1 MRNLRKRYMIG
12 MGKYRSIGLLCLVC
26 MIALTGCALHR
37 NAAGGGEL
45 PDGERQKFEYFYLEA
60 ERQKAIGHDDAAFDL
75 MSRAAEIDT
84 ASAAARFFLAPYY
97 LRLGMYDKARN
108 DLRYAAEQYPD
119 NYWYNVVYANFSQQ
133 SGQHDEAIRIWSRL
147 LEQNPDKSEINS
159 ALAEAY
165 TAKGDLKSAVACY
178 DSLEVSMGMMEPITI
193 EKLKLYG
200 YMGDKEAMVA
210 EAEKLQRTFPQ
221 NTDYMRLLGDI
232 YLEAGR
238 DSSALAMYDRAL
250 MLEPEN
256 GYVYL
261 SKAGYYEKKGDS
273 IAYNN
278 EIRNALINRHID
290 VSTKLSIFSTYIV
303 DLMKKKQELNRVDS
317 LFAEM
322 LEQYP
327 QEEPVHRLFGMY
339 LSSRKEFTRAEEQ
352 YAIATDLA
360 PSNPENWLQL
370 IGLYLYQEK
379 YADVIRVGKR
389 AIQYVPDQ
397 KDIYMYVAV
406 ASAQTK
412 SYAEALEMLQTGL
425 TYVDEGDNGTK
436 SFFYGQMGDVYHSS
450 GDREKAYAMYDQAL
464 SYNASNVPVL
474 NNYSYFL
481 AIEGRDLD
489 KAERMSAQ
497 TVKAEPDNATYLDTY
512 AWIFFKKGDY
522 SLARLYM
529 KNALDKSE
537 EPSAELYEHYG
548 DILFML
554 GEVDEAV
561 EYWQKALDLGSESAE
576 VLKQKIE
583 QKKYIEP

>member
-1 MRNLRKRYMIG
+1 MK
-12 MGKYRSIGLLCLVC
+12 KYRYIGLLCLAGCV
-26 MIALTGCALHR
+26 ALSGCAVHR
-37 NAAGGGEL
+37 STVADEL
-45 PDGERQKFEYFYLEA
+45 SAGERQKFEYFYLEA
-60 ERQKAIGHDDAAFDL
+60 ERQKALGHNDAAFDL

-84 ASAAARFFLAPYY
+84 TSAAARFFLAPYY
-97 LRLGMYDKARN
+97 LQLGLYDQARN
-108 DLRYAAEQYPD
+108 DLRYAAEEYPD
-119 NYWYNVVYANFSQQ
+119 NYWYNVVYANFSQR

-147 LEQNPDKSEINS
+147 LKKNPDKGEINS

-165 TAKGDLKSAVACY
+165 TAKGDLKSAIACY
-178 DSLEVSMGMMEPITI
+178 DSLESSMGMMEPITI
-193 EKLKLYG
+193 EKLRLYG
-200 YMGDKEAMVA
+200 YMGDKEAMVS
-210 EAEKLQRTFPQ
+210 EAEKLQHTFPQ

-238 DSSALAMYDRAL
+238 DSAALSMYDRAL
-250 MLEPEN
+250 SLEPEN

-278 EIRNALINRHID
+278 EIRNALLNRHVD
-290 VSTKLSIFSTYIV
+290 VDTKLNIFRTYIV
-303 DLMKKKQELNRVDS
+303 DLMKKNKELNRVDS
-317 LFAEM
+317 LFVEM

-327 QEEPVHRLFGMY
+327 QEEPVHSLYGMY
-339 LSSRKEFTRAEEQ
+339 LSSRKEFSRAEEQ
-352 YAIATDLA
+352 YAIATDLE
-360 PSNPENWLQL
+360 PTNPDNWLQL

-379 YADVIRVGKR
+379 YPDVIRVGKR

-412 SYAEALEMLQTGL
+412 SYAEALEMLETGL

-450 GDREKAYAMYDQAL
+450 GNREKAYEMYDLAL
-464 SYNASNVPVL
+464 SYNASNIPVL

-481 AIEGRDLD
+481 ALDGSDLD

-529 KNALDKSE
+529 KNAIDKSP
-537 EPSAELYEHYG
+537 EPSAELFEHYG
-548 DILFML
+548 DILYML

-561 EYWQKALDLGSESAE
+561 EYWQKALDLGSESAD
-576 VLKQKIE
+576 VLKEKIK
-583 QKKYIEP
+583 QKKYIEQ

>member
-1 MRNLRKRYMIG
+1 MQR
-12 MGKYRSIGLLCLVC
+12 YRSFVWLCAGLCLV
-26 MIALTGCALHR
+26 LTSCGLYR
-37 NAAGGGEL
+37 NTAGGEL
-45 PDGERQKFEYFYLEA
+45 SDEARQKFEYFYLEA
-60 ERQKAIGHDDAAFDL
+60 ERQKALGHNDAAFDL
-75 MSRAAEIDT
+75 MCRAAEIDT
-84 ASAAARFFLAPYY
+84 TSAAARFFLAPYY
-97 LRLGMYDKARN
+97 LQLGNYEQART
-108 DLRYAAEQYPD
+108 DLRYAAEQYPG

-147 LEQNPDKSEINS
+147 LKQNPDKGEINS

-178 DSLEVSMGMMEPITI
+178 DSLESAMGMMEPITI

-200 YMGDKEAMVA
+200 YMGNRDAMVA

-232 YLEAGR
+232 YLEVGR
-238 DSSALAMYDRAL
+238 DSAALSMYDRAL
-250 MLEPEN
+250 ALEPEN

-278 EIRNALINRHID
+278 EIRNALMNRHID
-290 VSTKLSIFSTYIV
+290 VNTKLNIFSTYII

-317 LFAEM
+317 LFTDM

-339 LSSRKEFTRAEEQ
+339 LSSRQEFARAEEQ
-352 YAIATDLA
+352 YAIAADLA
-360 PSNPENWLQL
+360 PTNPENWLQL

-379 YADVIRVGKR
+379 YPEVIEVGKR

-406 ASAQTK
+406 ASTQAK
-412 SYAEALEMLQTGL
+412 SYAEALDMLETGL
-425 TYVDEGDNGTK
+425 TYVDERDNETK

-450 GDREKAYAMYDQAL
+450 GDREKAYAMYDKAL
-464 SYNASNVPVL
+464 SYNASNIAVL

-481 AIEGRDLD
+481 ATEGRDLD

-529 KNALDKSE
+529 KNALDKSPE
-537 EPSAELYEHYG
+537 ASAELFEHYG
-548 DILFML
+548 DILYML

-561 EYWQKALDLGSESAE
+561 EYWQKALDAGSESAE
-576 VLKQKIE
+576 LLKEKIK

>member
-1 MRNLRKRYMIG
+1 MQR
-12 MGKYRSIGLLCLVC
+12 YRSFVWLCAGLCLV
-26 MIALTGCALHR
+26 LTSCGLYR
-37 NAAGGGEL
+37 NTAGGEL
-45 PDGERQKFEYFYLEA
+45 SDEARQKFEYFYLEA
-60 ERQKAIGHDDAAFDL
+60 ERQKALGHNDAAFDL
-75 MSRAAEIDT
+75 MCRAAEIDT
-84 ASAAARFFLAPYY
+84 TSAAARFFLAPYY
-97 LRLGMYDKARN
+97 LQLGNYEQART
-108 DLRYAAEQYPD
+108 DLRYAAEQYPG

-147 LEQNPDKSEINS
+147 LKQNPDKGEINS

-178 DSLEVSMGMMEPITI
+178 DSLESAMGMMEPITI

-200 YMGDKEAMVA
+200 YMGNRDAMVA

-232 YLEAGR
+232 YLEVGR
-238 DSSALAMYDRAL
+238 DSAALSMYDRAL
-250 MLEPEN
+250 ALEPEN

-278 EIRNALINRHID
+278 EIRNALMNRHID
-290 VSTKLSIFSTYIV
+290 VNTKLNIFSTYII
-303 DLMKKKQELNRVDS
+303 DLMKKKQELHRVDS
-317 LFAEM
+317 LFTDM

-339 LSSRKEFTRAEEQ
+339 LSSRQEFTRAEEQ
-352 YAIATDLA
+352 YATAADLA
-360 PSNPENWLQL
+360 PTNPENWLQL

-379 YADVIRVGKR
+379 YPEVIEVGKR
-389 AIQYVPDQ
+389 AIQYEPDQ

-406 ASAQTK
+406 ASTQTK
-412 SYAEALEMLQTGL
+412 SYAEALDMLETGL
-425 TYVDEGDNGTK
+425 TYVDERDNETK

-450 GDREKAYAMYDQAL
+450 GDREKAYAMYDKAL
-464 SYNASNVPVL
+464 SYNASNIAVL

-481 AIEGRDLD
+481 ATEGRDLD

-529 KNALDKSE
+529 KNALDKSPE
-537 EPSAELYEHYG
+537 ASAELFEHYG
-548 DILFML
+548 DILYML

-561 EYWQKALDLGSESAE
+561 EYWQKALDAGSESAE
-576 VLKQKIE
+576 LLKEKIK

>member
-1 MRNLRKRYMIG
+1 M
-12 MGKYRSIGLLCLVC
+12 
-26 MIALTGCALHR
+26 
-37 NAAGGGEL
+37 
-45 PDGERQKFEYFYLEA
+45 
-60 ERQKAIGHDDAAFDL
+60 
-75 MSRAAEIDT
+75 
-84 ASAAARFFLAPYY
+84 
-97 LRLGMYDKARN
+97 
-108 DLRYAAEQYPD
+108 
-119 NYWYNVVYANFSQQ
+119 
-133 SGQHDEAIRIWSRL
+133 
-147 LEQNPDKSEINS
+147 
-159 ALAEAY
+159 
-165 TAKGDLKSAVACY
+165 
-178 DSLEVSMGMMEPITI
+178 
-193 EKLKLYG
+193 
-200 YMGDKEAMVA
+200 
-210 EAEKLQRTFPQ
+210 
-221 NTDYMRLLGDI
+221 
-232 YLEAGR
+232 
-238 DSSALAMYDRAL
+238 
-250 MLEPEN
+250 
-256 GYVYL
+256 
-261 SKAGYYEKKGDS
+261 
-273 IAYNN
+273 
-278 EIRNALINRHID
+278 INRHID
-290 VSTKLSIFSTYIV
+290 VDTKLNIFSTYIV

-406 ASAQTK
+406 ASTQTK
-412 SYAEALEMLQTGL
+412 SYAEALEMLETGL

-450 GDREKAYAMYDQAL
+450 GDREKAYAMYDLAL
-464 SYNASNVPVL
+464 SYNASNIPVL

-481 AIEGRDLD
+481 AIEGHDLD

-529 KNALDKSE
+529 KNAIDKSP

-548 DILFML
+548 DILAML
-554 GEVDEAV
+554 GELDEAV
-561 EYWQKALDLGSESAE
+561 TYWQKALDLGSESAD
-576 VLKQKIE
+576 VLKEKIE
-583 QKKYIEP
+583 QKKYIEK

>member
-1 MRNLRKRYMIG
+1 MQR
-12 MGKYRSIGLLCLVC
+12 YRSIVWLCAGLCLV
-26 MIALTGCALHR
+26 LTSCGLYR
-37 NAAGGGEL
+37 NTAGGEL
-45 PDGERQKFEYFYLEA
+45 SDEAHQKFEYFYLEA
-60 ERQKAIGHDDAAFDL
+60 ERQKALGHNDAAFDL
-75 MSRAAEIDT
+75 MCRAAEIDT
-84 ASAAARFFLAPYY
+84 TSAAARFFLAPYY
-97 LRLGMYDKARN
+97 LQLGNYEQART
-108 DLRYAAEQYPD
+108 DLRYAAEQYPG

-147 LEQNPDKSEINS
+147 LKQNPDKGEINS

-178 DSLEVSMGMMEPITI
+178 DSLESAMGMMEPITI

-200 YMGDKEAMVA
+200 YMGNRDAMVA

-232 YLEAGR
+232 YLEVGR
-238 DSSALAMYDRAL
+238 DSAALSMYDRAL
-250 MLEPEN
+250 ALEPEN

-278 EIRNALINRHID
+278 EIRNALMNRHID
-290 VSTKLSIFSTYIV
+290 VNTKLNIFSTYII

-317 LFAEM
+317 LFADM

-352 YAIATDLA
+352 YAIAADLA
-360 PSNPENWLQL
+360 PTNPENWLQL

-379 YADVIRVGKR
+379 YPEVITVGKR

-406 ASAQTK
+406 ASTQTK
-412 SYAEALEMLQTGL
+412 SYAEALDMLETGL
-425 TYVDEGDNGTK
+425 TYVDERDNETK

-450 GDREKAYAMYDQAL
+450 GDREKAYAMYDKAL
-464 SYNASNVPVL
+464 SYNASNIAVL

-481 AIEGRDLD
+481 ATEGRDLD

-529 KNALDKSE
+529 KNALDKSPE
-537 EPSAELYEHYG
+537 ASAELFEHYG
-548 DILFML
+548 DILYML

-561 EYWQKALDLGSESAE
+561 EYWQKALDAGSESAE
-576 VLKQKIE
+576 LLKEKIK

>member
-1 MRNLRKRYMIG
+1 MQR
-12 MGKYRSIGLLCLVC
+12 YRSFVWLCAGLCLV
-26 MIALTGCALHR
+26 LTSCGLYR
-37 NAAGGGEL
+37 NTAGGEL
-45 PDGERQKFEYFYLEA
+45 SDEARQKFEYFYLEA
-60 ERQKAIGHDDAAFDL
+60 ERQKALGHNDAAFDL
-75 MSRAAEIDT
+75 MCRAAEIDT
-84 ASAAARFFLAPYY
+84 TSAAARFFLAPYY
-97 LRLGMYDKARN
+97 LQLGNYEQART
-108 DLRYAAEQYPD
+108 DLRYAAEQYPG

-147 LEQNPDKSEINS
+147 LKQNPDKGEINS

-178 DSLEVSMGMMEPITI
+178 DSLESAMGMMEPITI

-200 YMGDKEAMVA
+200 YMGNRDAMVA

-232 YLEAGR
+232 YLEVGR
-238 DSSALAMYDRAL
+238 DSAALSMYDRAL
-250 MLEPEN
+250 ALEPEN

-278 EIRNALINRHID
+278 EIRNALMNRHID
-290 VSTKLSIFSTYIV
+290 VNTKLNIFSTYII

-317 LFAEM
+317 LFTDM

-339 LSSRKEFTRAEEQ
+339 LSSRKEFARAEEQ
-352 YAIATDLA
+352 YAIAADLA
-360 PSNPENWLQL
+360 PTNPENWLQL

-379 YADVIRVGKR
+379 YPEVITVGKR

-406 ASAQTK
+406 ASTQTK
-412 SYAEALEMLQTGL
+412 SYAEALDMLETGL
-425 TYVDEGDNGTK
+425 TYVDERDNETK

-450 GDREKAYAMYDQAL
+450 GDREKAYAMYDKAL
-464 SYNASNVPVL
+464 SYNASNIAVL

-481 AIEGRDLD
+481 ATEGRDLD

-529 KNALDKSE
+529 KNALDKSPE
-537 EPSAELYEHYG
+537 VSAELFEHYG
-548 DILFML
+548 DILYML

-561 EYWQKALDLGSESAE
+561 EYWQKALDAGSESAE
-576 VLKQKIE
+576 LLKEKIK

>member
-1 MRNLRKRYMIG
+1 M
-12 MGKYRSIGLLCLVC
+12 MGISMKKYRYIGLLCLAGCV
-26 MIALTGCALHR
+26 ALSGCAVHR
-37 NAAGGGEL
+37 STVADEL
-45 PDGERQKFEYFYLEA
+45 SAGERQKFEYFYLEA
-60 ERQKAIGHDDAAFDL
+60 ERQKALGHNDAAFDL

-84 ASAAARFFLAPYY
+84 TSAAARFFLAPYY
-97 LRLGMYDKARN
+97 LQLGLYDQARN
-108 DLRYAAEQYPD
+108 DLRYAAEEYPD
-119 NYWYNVVYANFSQQ
+119 NYWYNVVYANFSQR

-147 LEQNPDKSEINS
+147 LKKNPDKGEINS

-165 TAKGDLKSAVACY
+165 TAKGDLKSAIACY
-178 DSLEVSMGMMEPITI
+178 DSLESSMGMMEPITI
-193 EKLKLYG
+193 EKLRLYG
-200 YMGDKEAMVA
+200 YMGDKEAMVS
-210 EAEKLQRTFPQ
+210 EAEKLHHTFPQ

-238 DSSALAMYDRAL
+238 DSAALSMYDRAL
-250 MLEPEN
+250 SLEPEN

-278 EIRNALINRHID
+278 EIRNALLNRHVD
-290 VSTKLSIFSTYIV
+290 VDTKLNIFRTYIV
-303 DLMKKKQELNRVDS
+303 DLMKKNKELNRVDS
-317 LFAEM
+317 LFVEM

-327 QEEPVHRLFGMY
+327 QEEPVHSLYGMY
-339 LSSRKEFTRAEEQ
+339 LSSRKEFSRAEEQ
-352 YAIATDLA
+352 YAIATDLE
-360 PSNPENWLQL
+360 PTNPDNWLQL

-379 YADVIRVGKR
+379 YPDVIRVGKR

-412 SYAEALEMLQTGL
+412 SYAEALEMLETGL

-450 GDREKAYAMYDQAL
+450 GNREKAYEMYDLAL
-464 SYNASNVPVL
+464 SYNASNIPVL

-481 AIEGRDLD
+481 ALDGSDLD

-529 KNALDKSE
+529 KNAIDKSP
-537 EPSAELYEHYG
+537 EPSAELFEHYG
-548 DILFML
+548 DILYML

-561 EYWQKALDLGSESAE
+561 EYWQKALDLGSESAD
-576 VLKQKIE
+576 VLKEKIK
-583 QKKYIEP
+583 QKKYIEQ

>member
-1 MRNLRKRYMIG
+1 MQR
-12 MGKYRSIGLLCLVC
+12 YRSFVWLCAGLCLV
-26 MIALTGCALHR
+26 LTSCGLYR
-37 NAAGGGEL
+37 NTAGGEL
-45 PDGERQKFEYFYLEA
+45 SDEARQKFEYFYLEA
-60 ERQKAIGHDDAAFDL
+60 ERQKALGHNDAAFDL
-75 MSRAAEIDT
+75 MCRAAEIDT
-84 ASAAARFFLAPYY
+84 TSAAARFFLAPYY
-97 LRLGMYDKARN
+97 LQLGNYEQART
-108 DLRYAAEQYPD
+108 DLRYAAEQYPG

-147 LEQNPDKSEINS
+147 LKQNPDKGEINS

-178 DSLEVSMGMMEPITI
+178 DSLESVMGMMEPITI

-200 YMGDKEAMVA
+200 YMGNRDAMVA

-232 YLEAGR
+232 YLEVGR
-238 DSSALAMYDRAL
+238 DSAALSMYDRAL
-250 MLEPEN
+250 ALEPEN

-278 EIRNALINRHID
+278 EIRNALMNRHID
-290 VSTKLSIFSTYIV
+290 VNTKLNIFSTYII

-317 LFAEM
+317 LFADM

-339 LSSRKEFTRAEEQ
+339 LSSRQEFTRAEEQ
-352 YAIATDLA
+352 YAIAADLA
-360 PSNPENWLQL
+360 PTNPENWLQL

-379 YADVIRVGKR
+379 YPEVIEVGKR

-406 ASAQTK
+406 ASTQTK
-412 SYAEALEMLQTGL
+412 SYAEALDMLETGL
-425 TYVDEGDNGTK
+425 TYVDERDNETK

-450 GDREKAYAMYDQAL
+450 GDREKAYAMYDKAL
-464 SYNASNVPVL
+464 SYNASNIAVL

-481 AIEGRDLD
+481 ATEGRDLD

-529 KNALDKSE
+529 KNALDKSPE
-537 EPSAELYEHYG
+537 ASAELFEHYG
-548 DILFML
+548 DILYML

-561 EYWQKALDLGSESAE
+561 EYWQKALDAGSESAE
-576 VLKQKIE
+576 LLKEKIK

>member
-1 MRNLRKRYMIG
+1 MQR
-12 MGKYRSIGLLCLVC
+12 YRSFVWLCAGLCLV
-26 MIALTGCALHR
+26 LTSCGLYR
-37 NAAGGGEL
+37 NTAGGEL
-45 PDGERQKFEYFYLEA
+45 SDEARQKFEYFYLEA
-60 ERQKAIGHDDAAFDL
+60 ERQKALGHNDAAFDL
-75 MSRAAEIDT
+75 MCRAAEIDT
-84 ASAAARFFLAPYY
+84 TSAAARFFLAPYY
-97 LRLGMYDKARN
+97 LQLGNYEQART
-108 DLRYAAEQYPD
+108 DLRYAAEQYPG

-147 LEQNPDKSEINS
+147 LKQNPDKGEINS

-178 DSLEVSMGMMEPITI
+178 DSLESAMGMMEPITI

-200 YMGDKEAMVA
+200 YMGNRDAMVA

-232 YLEAGR
+232 YLEVGR
-238 DSSALAMYDRAL
+238 DSAALSMYDRAL
-250 MLEPEN
+250 ALEPEN

-278 EIRNALINRHID
+278 EIRNALMNRHID
-290 VSTKLSIFSTYIV
+290 VNTKLNIFSTYII

-317 LFAEM
+317 LFADM

-339 LSSRKEFTRAEEQ
+339 LSSRQEFTRAEEQ
-352 YAIATDLA
+352 YAIAADLA
-360 PSNPENWLQL
+360 PTNPENWLQL

-379 YADVIRVGKR
+379 YPEVIEVGKR

-406 ASAQTK
+406 ASTQTK
-412 SYAEALEMLQTGL
+412 SYAEALDMLETGL
-425 TYVDEGDNGTK
+425 TYVDERDNETK

-450 GDREKAYAMYDQAL
+450 GDREKAYAMYDKAL
-464 SYNASNVPVL
+464 SYNASNIAVL

-481 AIEGRDLD
+481 ATEGRDLD

-529 KNALDKSE
+529 KNALDKSPE
-537 EPSAELYEHYG
+537 VSAELFEHYG
-548 DILFML
+548 DILYML

-561 EYWQKALDLGSESAE
+561 EYWQKALDAGSESAE
-576 VLKQKIE
+576 LLKEKIK

>member
-1 MRNLRKRYMIG
+1 MMRMMSMRKYGTIA
-12 MGKYRSIGLLCLVC
+12 LLCVAWC
-26 MIALTGCALHR
+26 VALTGCALHR
-37 NAAGGGEL
+37 SGAGEGEL
-45 PDGERQKFEYFYLEA
+45 SAEERQKFEYFYLEA
-60 ERQKAIGHDDAAFDL
+60 ERQKALDHDDAAFDL

-97 LRLGMYDKARN
+97 LRLGLYDQARG
-108 DLRYAAEQYPD
+108 DLRYAAEQHPE

-147 LEQNPDKSEINS
+147 LKQNPDKGEINS

-178 DSLEVSMGMMEPITI
+178 DSLESAMGIKAPITI
-193 EKLKLYG
+193 EKLKLYEH
-200 YMGDKEAMVA
+200 MGDMDAMVS

-250 MLEPEN
+250 EVEPEN

-290 VSTKLSIFSTYIV
+290 VDTKLNIFSTYIV

-406 ASAQTK
+406 ASTQTK
-412 SYAEALEMLQTGL
+412 SYAEALEMLETGL

-450 GDREKAYAMYDQAL
+450 GDREKAYAMYDLAL
-464 SYNASNVPVL
+464 SYNASNIPVL

-481 AIEGRDLD
+481 AVEGRDLD

-529 KNALDKSE
+529 KNAIDKSP

-548 DILFML
+548 DILAML
-554 GEVDEAV
+554 GELDEAV
-561 EYWQKALDLGSESAE
+561 TYWQKALDLGSESAD
-576 VLKQKIE
+576 VLKEKIE
-583 QKKYIEP
+583 QKKYIEK

>member
-1 MRNLRKRYMIG
+1 MR
-12 MGKYRSIGLLCLVC
+12 KYGTIALLCVAWC
-26 MIALTGCALHR
+26 VALTGCALHR
-37 NAAGGGEL
+37 SGAGEGEL
-45 PDGERQKFEYFYLEA
+45 SAEERQKFEYFYLEA
-60 ERQKAIGHDDAAFDL
+60 ERQKALDHDDAAFDL

-97 LRLGMYDKARN
+97 LRLGLYDQARG
-108 DLRYAAEQYPD
+108 DLRYAAEQHPE

-147 LEQNPDKSEINS
+147 LKQNPDKGEINS

-178 DSLEVSMGMMEPITI
+178 DSLESSMGIKAPITI
-193 EKLKLYG
+193 EKLKLYEH
-200 YMGDKEAMVA
+200 MGDMDAMVS

-250 MLEPEN
+250 EVEPEN

-290 VSTKLSIFSTYIV
+290 VDTKLNIFSTYIV

-379 YADVIRVGKR
+379 YADVIWVGKR

-406 ASAQTK
+406 ASTQTK
-412 SYAEALEMLQTGL
+412 SYAEALEMLETGL

-436 SFFYGQMGDVYHSS
+436 SFFYGQMGDVYYSS
-450 GDREKAYAMYDQAL
+450 GDREKAYAMYDLAL
-464 SYNASNVPVL
+464 SYNASNIPVL

-481 AIEGRDLD
+481 AVEGRDLD

-529 KNALDKSE
+529 KNAIDKSP

-548 DILFML
+548 DILAML
-554 GEVDEAV
+554 GELDEAV
-561 EYWQKALDLGSESAE
+561 TYWQKALDLGSESAD
-576 VLKQKIE
+576 VLKEKIE
-583 QKKYIEP
+583 QKKYIEK

>member
-1 MRNLRKRYMIG
+1 MQR
-12 MGKYRSIGLLCLVC
+12 YRSFVWLCAGLCLV
-26 MIALTGCALHR
+26 LTSCGLYR
-37 NAAGGGEL
+37 NTAGGEL
-45 PDGERQKFEYFYLEA
+45 SDEARQKFEYFYLEA
-60 ERQKAIGHDDAAFDL
+60 ERQKALGHNDAAFDL
-75 MSRAAEIDT
+75 MCRAAEIDT
-84 ASAAARFFLAPYY
+84 TSAAARFFLAPYY
-97 LRLGMYDKARN
+97 LQLGNYEQART
-108 DLRYAAEQYPD
+108 DLRYAAEQYPG

-147 LEQNPDKSEINS
+147 LKQNPDKGEINS

-178 DSLEVSMGMMEPITI
+178 DSLESAMGMMEPITI

-200 YMGDKEAMVA
+200 YMGNRDAMVA

-232 YLEAGR
+232 YLEVGR
-238 DSSALAMYDRAL
+238 DSAALSMYDRAL
-250 MLEPEN
+250 ALEPEN

-278 EIRNALINRHID
+278 EIRNALMNRHID
-290 VSTKLSIFSTYIV
+290 VNTKLNIFSTYII

-317 LFAEM
+317 LFADM

-339 LSSRKEFTRAEEQ
+339 LSSRQEFTRAEEQ
-352 YAIATDLA
+352 YAIAADLA
-360 PSNPENWLQL
+360 PTNPENWLQL

-379 YADVIRVGKR
+379 YPEVIEVGKR

-406 ASAQTK
+406 ASTQTK
-412 SYAEALEMLQTGL
+412 SYAEALDMLETGL
-425 TYVDEGDNGTK
+425 TYVDERDNETK

-450 GDREKAYAMYDQAL
+450 GDREKAYAMYDKAL
-464 SYNASNVPVL
+464 SYNASNIAVL

-481 AIEGRDLD
+481 ATEGRDLD

-497 TVKAEPDNATYLDTY
+497 TVKVEPDNATYLDTY

-529 KNALDKSE
+529 KNALDKSPE
-537 EPSAELYEHYG
+537 ASAELFEHYG
-548 DILFML
+548 DILYML

-561 EYWQKALDLGSESAE
+561 EYWQKALDAGSESAE
-576 VLKQKIE
+576 LLKEKIK

>member
-1 MRNLRKRYMIG
+1 MQR
-12 MGKYRSIGLLCLVC
+12 YRSFVWLCAGLCLV
-26 MIALTGCALHR
+26 LTSCGLYR
-37 NAAGGGEL
+37 NTAGGEL
-45 PDGERQKFEYFYLEA
+45 SDEARQKFEYFYLEA
-60 ERQKAIGHDDAAFDL
+60 ERQKALGHNDAAFDL
-75 MSRAAEIDT
+75 MCRAAEIDT
-84 ASAAARFFLAPYY
+84 TSAAARFFLAPYY
-97 LRLGMYDKARN
+97 LQLGNYEQART
-108 DLRYAAEQYPD
+108 DLRYAAEQYPG

-133 SGQHDEAIRIWSRL
+133 SGKHDEAIRIWSRL
-147 LEQNPDKSEINS
+147 LKQNPDKGEINS

-178 DSLEVSMGMMEPITI
+178 DSLESAMGMMEPITI

-200 YMGDKEAMVA
+200 YMGNRDAMVA

-232 YLEAGR
+232 YLEVGR
-238 DSSALAMYDRAL
+238 DSAALSMYDRAL
-250 MLEPEN
+250 ALEPEN

-278 EIRNALINRHID
+278 EIRNALMNRHID
-290 VSTKLSIFSTYIV
+290 VNTKLNIFSTYII
-303 DLMKKKQELNRVDS
+303 DLMKKKQELHRVDS
-317 LFAEM
+317 LFTDM

-339 LSSRKEFTRAEEQ
+339 LSSRQEFTRAEEQ
-352 YAIATDLA
+352 YAIAADLA
-360 PSNPENWLQL
+360 PTNPENWLQL

-379 YADVIRVGKR
+379 YPEVIEVGKR

-406 ASAQTK
+406 ASTQAK
-412 SYAEALEMLQTGL
+412 SYAEALDMLETGL
-425 TYVDEGDNGTK
+425 TYVDERDNETK

-450 GDREKAYAMYDQAL
+450 GDREKAYAMYDKAL
-464 SYNASNVPVL
+464 SYNASNIAVL

-481 AIEGRDLD
+481 ATEGRDLD

-529 KNALDKSE
+529 KNALDKSPE
-537 EPSAELYEHYG
+537 ASAELFEHYG
-548 DILFML
+548 DILYML

-561 EYWQKALDLGSESAE
+561 EYWQKALDAGRESAE
-576 VLKQKIE
+576 LLKEKIK

>member
-1 MRNLRKRYMIG
+1 MQR
-12 MGKYRSIGLLCLVC
+12 YRSFVWLCAGLCLV
-26 MIALTGCALHR
+26 LTSCGLYR
-37 NAAGGGEL
+37 NTAGGEL
-45 PDGERQKFEYFYLEA
+45 SDEARQKFEYFYLEA
-60 ERQKAIGHDDAAFDL
+60 ERQKALGHNDAAFDL
-75 MSRAAEIDT
+75 MCRAAEIDT
-84 ASAAARFFLAPYY
+84 TSAAARFFLAPYY
-97 LRLGMYDKARN
+97 LQLGNYEQART
-108 DLRYAAEQYPD
+108 DLRYAAEQYPG

-133 SGQHDEAIRIWSRL
+133 SGKHDEAIRIWSRL
-147 LEQNPDKSEINS
+147 LKQNPDKGEINS

-178 DSLEVSMGMMEPITI
+178 DSLESAMGMMEPITI

-200 YMGDKEAMVA
+200 YMGNRDAMVA

-232 YLEAGR
+232 YLEVGR
-238 DSSALAMYDRAL
+238 DSAALSMYDRAL
-250 MLEPEN
+250 ALEPEN

-278 EIRNALINRHID
+278 EIRNALMNRHID
-290 VSTKLSIFSTYIV
+290 VNTKLNIFSTYII

-317 LFAEM
+317 LFADM

-339 LSSRKEFTRAEEQ
+339 LSSRQEFTRAEEQ
-352 YAIATDLA
+352 YAIAADLA
-360 PSNPENWLQL
+360 PTNPENWLQL

-379 YADVIRVGKR
+379 YPEVIEVGKR

-406 ASAQTK
+406 ASTQTK
-412 SYAEALEMLQTGL
+412 SYAEALDMLETGL
-425 TYVDEGDNGTK
+425 TYVDERDNETK

-450 GDREKAYAMYDQAL
+450 GDREKAYAMYDKAL
-464 SYNASNVPVL
+464 SYNASNIAVL

-481 AIEGRDLD
+481 ATEGRDLD

-529 KNALDKSE
+529 KNALDKSPE
-537 EPSAELYEHYG
+537 ASAELFEHYG
-548 DILFML
+548 DILYML

-561 EYWQKALDLGSESAE
+561 EYWQKALDAGSESAE
-576 VLKQKIE
+576 LLKEKIK